1 MTKVNCVCKLCKKR
15 LNATLECLMS
25 CMKCEHLVHSSC
37 FNDNKHDKCFNC
49 GYNEVVQE
57 DSHMMTRQ
65 MVANVKS
72 CKRTHFKPQFIDYIR
87 LLIRLPL
94 LTYYFSVLMFNWFIK
109 NDSDEI
115 YNYFVDG
122 FMYCLNINVKL
133 VGFDKID
140 QTKKMVYV
148 CNHTGHHD
156 SFLINR
162 FIKSKVLASDAIL
175 HTFIG
180 RLMAEFTKPFIIKR
194 GQSSN
199 ISNMILDHIWKEGSV
214 VIFPQAILT
223 NNKTITKFR
232 TGAFVLNLPVQP
244 ILFEYVEDQSSMSII
259 PDMFCFPEV
268 NVTIRALN
276 LVTNNDNLPP
286 EHFAEYVRKVMAFS
300 GGFLLSN
307 VDSHDVKD

>member
-15 LNATLECLMS
+15 LNSTLECLMS
-25 CMKCEHLVHSSC
+25 CMKCEHMVHSSC
-37 FNDNKHDKCFNC
+37 FNNGNCTLCINC
-49 GYNEVVQE
+49 GYNEVVPE

-65 MVANVKS
+65 MIANVKS
-72 CKRTHFKPQFIDYIR
+72 CKRTQFKPKLVDYIR
-87 LLIRLPL
+87 LLTRLPL
-94 LTYYFSVLMFNWFIK
+94 LTYYFSVLMFNWFIG
-109 NDSDEI
+109 NHTDEI

-122 FMYCLNINVKL
+122 FMYCLNINVNL
-133 VGFDKID
+133 IGFDKID
-140 QTKKMVYV
+140 KNKKMVYV

-162 FIKSKVLASDAIL
+162 FIKGKVLASDAIL

-199 ISNMILDHIWKEGSV
+199 TSTMVSNHIEKEGSIV
-214 VIFPQAILT
+214 VFPQAILT

-232 TGAFVLNLPVQP
+232 TGAFVLNLPIQP
-244 ILFEYVEDQSSMSII
+244 ILFEYVEDQSSMTIL
-259 PDMFCFPEV
+259 PDMFCFPKV
-268 NVTIRALN
+268 NVTIRALD
-276 LVTNNDNLPP
+276 LVVNENKLPP
-286 EHFAEYVRKVMAFS
+286 DQFAEHVRLIMALT